1 MGQGNFVGGG
11 IIVPPEPPV
20 LTSLKEALTR
30 FAFPDSNVQSSRHIR
45 SLHWYVA
52 CRLVIEGGFHPDRI
66 RPRPPIAAERRRDGV
81 FLHHDPGAAKP
92 GERTILGGL
101 KTKRLDVT
109 VTVPT
114 IGPVLAVSLKGTHNA
129 FRNLTNRMEEAA
141 GDCTNLHMA
150 YPALV
155 YAFWHVLRANEADDP
170 APIAHFRLKDGRY
183 NTQDLAFLSGGA
195 LTESIQRYR
204 HALERLSERDDLRD
218 HPSRYEACGLT
229 FVKARGGPV
238 DCGVYPGHPG
248 PGSILDYNRMFQR
261 LYAIYDRRF
270 VYNAPALR
278 SRTEREVW
286 DRESRLLADTIW
298 RDEAFAEMEPRV
310 G

>member
-1 MGQGNFVGGG
+1 M
-11 IIVPPEPPV
+11 PPDPPV
-20 LTSLKEALTR
+20 LTSLKEALVK

-66 RPRPPIAAERRRDGV
+66 RPRPPIAVKRRRDGV
-81 FLHHDPGAAKP
+81 LLHHDPSAAKA

-109 VTVPT
+109 VTIPT

-170 APIAHFRLKDGRY
+170 DPIAHFRLKDGRY
-183 NTQDLAFLSGGA
+183 DAHDLAFLSGGEM
-195 LTESIQRYR
+195 TEPIQRYQ
-204 HALERLSERDDLRD
+204 HALERLSDRDDLRD

-229 FVKARGGPV
+229 LVKSRGGPAE
-238 DCGVYPGHPG
+238 CGVNLDHPAAE
-248 PGSILDYNRMFQR
+248 SVLNYNRMFQGCT
-261 LYAIYDRRF
+261 
-270 VYNAPALR
+270 R
-278 SRTEREVW
+278 STT
-286 DRESRLLADTIW
+286 ADSSTT
-298 RDEAFAEMEPRV
+298 PRP
-310 G
+310 

>member
-1 MGQGNFVGGG
+1 M
-11 IIVPPEPPV
+11 PPEAPT
-20 LTSLKEALTR
+20 LTSLGDALTQ
-30 FAFPDSNVQSSRHIR
+30 FAFPDSSVQTSRHILA
-45 SLHWYVA
+45 LHWYVA
-52 CRLVIEGGFHPDRI
+52 CRLVIEGGFDPKRI
-66 RPRPPIAAERRRDGV
+66 RPRPPITVVRSRHGA
-81 FLHHDPGAAKP
+81 FLCHDPGAAKS

-109 VTVPT
+109 VTIPT
-114 IGPVLAVSLKGTHNA
+114 IGPVLAVSLKGSHNA

-155 YAFWHVLRANEADDP
+155 YAFWHVVRANEADDP
-170 APIAHFRLKDGRY
+170 APVAHFRLKDGRY
-183 NTQDLAFLSGGA
+183 NAHDLAILSDGQ
-195 LTESIQRYR
+195 LTEPLRRYR
-204 HALERLSERDDLRD
+204 RALERLSDREDLRD

-229 FVKARGGPV
+229 LVKTRGGR
-238 DCGVYPGHPG
+238 DSCGVYRDHPG

-270 VYNAPALR
+270 VYQAPALR
-278 SRTEREVW
+278 SQTEREVW
-286 DRESRLLADTIW
+286 DPESPLLRDTIS
-298 RDEAFAEMEPRV
+298 RDEAFAELEARLRS

>member
-1 MGQGNFVGGG
+1 M
-11 IIVPPEPPV
+11 PPESPV
-20 LTSLKEALTR
+20 LTSLKEALTQ
-30 FAFPDSNVQSSRHIR
+30 FAFPDSNVQTSRHIR

-52 CRLVIEGGFHPDRI
+52 CRLVIEGGFHPDQI
-66 RPRPPIAAERRRDGV
+66 CPRPPIAVKRRRGGLL
-81 FLHHDPGAAKP
+81 LHHDPSAAKP

-155 YAFWHVLRANEADDP
+155 YAFWHVLRANEAEDP
-170 APIAHFRLKDGRY
+170 APVAHFQLKDGRY
-183 NTQDLAFLSGGA
+183 DVHDLALLSGGE
-195 LTESIQRYR
+195 LTESIKRYR
-204 HALERLSERDDLRD
+204 QALLRLSERDDLRD

-229 FVKARGGPV
+229 FVKTNGGPAE
-238 DCGVYPGHPG
+238 CGVYTKHPN
-248 PGSILDYNRMFQR
+248 PRSKLNYNRMFQR
-261 LYAIYDRRF
+261 LYAIFDRRF
-270 VYNAPALR
+270 VYTAAALR
-278 SRTEREVW
+278 SRTKRQVW
-286 DRESRLLADTIW
+286 DRESPLLTDTIL
-298 RDEAFAEMEPRV
+298 RQDAFAEMEPRV

>member
-1 MGQGNFVGGG
+1 M
-11 IIVPPEPPV
+11 PPESPV
-20 LTSLKEALTR
+20 LTSLERALTR
-30 FAFPDSNVQSSRHIR
+30 FAFPDASVQTGGHIR

-66 RPRPPIAAERRRDGV
+66 RPRPPIAVERRRDGLL
-81 FLHHDPGAAKP
+81 LHHDPSAAKP

-170 APIAHFRLKDGRY
+170 APVAHFRLKDGRY
-183 NTQDLAFLSGGA
+183 DVHDLAFHEGGEP
-195 LTESIQRYR
+195 TESIQRYW

-229 FVKARGGPV
+229 FVRARGGPTE
-238 DCGVYPGHPG
+238 CGVYAEQPG
-248 PGSILDYNRMFQR
+248 PGSILDYNRMFRR

-278 SRTEREVW
+278 SRTERRAW
-286 DRESRLLADTIW
+286 DRESSLLTDTIW
-298 RDEAFAEMEPRV
+298 RQEAYAEMEPRV
-310 G
+310 E